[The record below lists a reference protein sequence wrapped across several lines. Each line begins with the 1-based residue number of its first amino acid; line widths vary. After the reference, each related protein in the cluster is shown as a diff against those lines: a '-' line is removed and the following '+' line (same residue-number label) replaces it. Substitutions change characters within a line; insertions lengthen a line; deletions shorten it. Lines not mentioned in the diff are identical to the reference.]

1 MDRDRLNSAG
11 PDYRPLLRA
20 IVEENV
26 AEPVEGGE
34 GIEDFAICDEASG
47 NELHYSSGWQGYERT
62 YGAVIHLRIK
72 DSQVIMGFPP
82 GRPDCMH

>member
-34 GIEDFAICDEASG
+34 GIEDFAICGLPYKNGETV
-47 NELHYSSGWQGYERT
+47 R
-62 YGAVIHLRIK
+62 
-72 DSQVIMGFPP
+72 
-82 GRPDCMH
+82 